1 MSVTIH
7 LHKTHR
13 QFVGGAASIDT
24 AGRTVGECLEFLLKR
39 YPDLKPQVF
48 DAAGKLQRTIEIYLN
63 MTSAYPNELAK
74 PTKDGDQIHITLM
87 LAGG

>member
-13 QFVGGAASIDT
+13 QFAEGLASVDT
-24 AGRTVGECLEFLLKR
+24 TGRTVGECLADLVTR
-39 YPDLKPQVF
+39 YPGLKPQVF
-48 DAAGKLQRTIEIYLN
+48 DRDGNLLKTIEIYLN
-63 MTSAYPNELAK
+63 MTSAYPDEIAK
-74 PTKDGDQIHITLM
+74 QTQDGDQIHITLM

>member
-13 QFVGGAASIDT
+13 QFAGGLTSVETVGHTI
-24 AGRTVGECLEFLLKR
+24 GECLENLFAR
-39 YPDLKPQVF
+39 FPELKPQVF
-48 DAAGKLQRTIEIYLN
+48 DADGNILRTIEIYLN
-63 MTSAYPNELAK
+63 MASAYPDELAK
-74 PTKDGDQIHITLM
+74 PTRGGDQIHITLM

>member
-13 QFVGGAASIDT
+13 QFADGLASVDTVGQ
-24 AGRTVGECLEFLLKR
+24 TVGECLKNLVEH
-39 YPDLKPQVF
+39 YPELEPQVF
-48 DAAGKLQRTIEIYLN
+48 DAGGNILRTIEIYLN
-63 MTSAYPNELAK
+63 MASAYPNELAK
-74 PTKDGDQIHITLM
+74 PTRDGDQIHITLM

>member
-13 QFVGGAASIDT
+13 QFADGLASVVT
-24 AGRTVGECLEFLLKR
+24 TGHTVGECLADLVTR
-39 YPDLKPQVF
+39 YPGLKPQVF
-48 DAAGKLQRTIEIYLN
+48 DPDGNLLKTIEVYLN
-63 MTSAYPNELAK
+63 MTSAYPNETAK
-74 PTKDGDQIHITLM
+74 PTRDGDQIHLTLM

>member
-13 QFVGGAASIDT
+13 QFANGLASVDAVGQ
-24 AGRTVGECLEFLLKR
+24 TVGECLENLVER
-39 YPDLKPQVF
+39 YPGLKPHVF
-48 DAAGKLQRTIEIYLN
+48 DTGGKLLRTIEIYLN
-63 MTSAYPNELAK
+63 MTSAYPNEMAK

>member
-13 QFVGGAASIDT
+13 QFADGLASVDAVGQS
-24 AGRTVGECLEFLLKR
+24 VGECLKNLVGR
-39 YPDLKPQVF
+39 YPELEPQVF
-48 DAAGKLQRTIEIYLN
+48 DSSGKLLRTIEIYLN
-63 MTSAYPNELAK
+63 MASAYPNELAK
-74 PTKDGDQIHITLM
+74 PTRDGDQIHITLM

>member
-13 QFVGGAASIDT
+13 QFADGLASVDAA
-24 AGRTVGECLEFLLKR
+24 GQTVGECLNNLVER
-39 YPDLKPQVF
+39 YPELKPQVF
-48 DAAGKLQRTIEIYLN
+48 DAGGKLQRTIEIYLN
-63 MTSAYPNELAK
+63 MTSAFPNELAK
-74 PTKDGDQIHITLM
+74 PTRDGDQIHITLM